1 MRGLKI
7 AAAASLFAALL
18 AANAMAQEATPATE
32 PAATETAAL
41 APDATATPLAAD
53 ATAGAADAAAPAADP
68 ADPAAPAAD
77 AGASATAEGPAEPP
91 GRIIF
96 FRPGRLTGGAY
107 TYHVVEVAED
117 GDSTRESP
125 RIGSLPNGR
134 YFVFEAPSGIHNYN
148 IRGPMAVNL
157 DQDRIR
163 LEVESGETYYIEQ
176 TVRMGLLTGG
186 FRLVPSTQAEF
197 ERRRLREWTPREND
211 EEEASGEEQASSN

>member
-1 MRGLKI
+1 MTGWRT
-7 AAAASLFAALL
+7 ATVATLFAALL
-18 AANAMAQEATPATE
+18 CVNANAQETPAAPPAVAETTASQPE
-32 PAATETAAL
+32 ANAAT
-41 APDATATPLAAD
+41 AAD
-53 ATAGAADAAAPAADP
+53 AADAAAPAADT
-68 ADPAAPAAD
+68 ADPAAAAPAAVET
-77 AGASATAEGPAEPP
+77 ATEPP

-96 FRPGRLTGGAY
+96 FRPGRLTGGVY

-134 YFVFEAPSGIHNYN
+134 YFEYAAPPGIHNFN

-157 DQDRIR
+157 DEDRLR

-197 ERRRLREWTPREND
+197 ERRRLRQWTPREDNSN
-211 EEEASGEEQASSN
+211 EGQTQSSSN

>member
-1 MRGLKI
+1 MIMSGLKTATI
-7 AAAASLFAALL
+7 ATLLAALLCMNAAAQETPAAPPVAAAATSSPPD
-18 AANAMAQEATPATE
+18 ANAPPPADTAAPAPDAEVPAAAE
-32 PAATETAAL
+32 PAAAETV
-41 APDATATPLAAD
+41 
-53 ATAGAADAAAPAADP
+53 
-68 ADPAAPAAD
+68 
-77 AGASATAEGPAEPP
+77 PP

-117 GDSTRESP
+117 GNSTRESP

-134 YFVFEAPSGIHNYN
+134 YFEYNAPPGIHNYN

-157 DQDRIR
+157 DEDRLR

-197 ERRRLREWTPREND
+197 ERRRLRQWTPRDNSNE
-211 EEEASGEEQASSN
+211 GQAQSSSN